1 MNFFGLIVLGIVALI
16 IGVLYWNTDWGLT
29 LIVAGVV
36 AIVGGGITALNP
48 EELARMII
56 AAGIPVKS
64 IAIDLG
70 RGVHSEYDK
79 PKYTC

>member
-48 EELARMII
+48 EITCQDDNCSRDSSKINCYRP
-56 AAGIPVKS
+56 GT
-64 IAIDLG
+64 
-70 RGVHSEYDK
+70 RGSQRI
-79 PKYTC
+79 

>member
-16 IGVLYWNTDWGLT
+16 IGVIYWNTDWGLT

-48 EELARMII
+48 E
-56 AAGIPVKS
+56 
-64 IAIDLG
+64 
-70 RGVHSEYDK
+70 
-79 PKYTC
+79 